1 MYNIMNNELITSNG
15 SVNFADM
22 AKVMGVA
29 TTPTNSGTE
38 KKTSQLARVKV
49 LRESIMG
56 TQDVNGKKV
65 KAEVVPAG
73 SLCIRKTDGEEIY
86 MSTLSLRP
94 FMQRQSYQ
102 RFQSFSPK
110 KSAETGKR
118 GEYIKTILSDS
129 LNNDLMDTSGGFN
142 CGKPAGY
149 IQDYSSLPEKT
160 KAIYSQIKR
169 QRHVFGIAIVKDAT
183 DANGSPVE
191 DFEIPVLFE
200 TDQKVSFKNMG
211 EPFNKLATMQHLPI
225 QHLISFATEEKDKVS
240 GGTYYVVTAKLDS
253 KSIDITV
260 DDQVTLQNF
269 LDWISAFNTWVTDT
283 YHTNSKDKMSGD
295 DKELIDQFIDT
306 DELEGV

>member
-225 QHLISFATEEKDKVS
+225 QHLISFSTEEKDKVS

-269 LDWISAFNTWVTDT
+269 LDWISAFNTWVTDK
-283 YHTNSKDKMSGD
+283 YHENSKDKMSGG

>member
-1 MYNIMNNELITSNG
+1 MNNELITSNG

-225 QHLISFATEEKDKVS
+225 QHLISFSTEEKDKVS

-260 DDQVTLQNF
+260 DDQITLQNF
-269 LDWISAFNTWVTDT
+269 LDWISAFNTWVTDK
-283 YHTNSKDKMSGD
+283 YHENSKDKMSGG

-306 DELEGV
+306 NELEGV

>member
-1 MYNIMNNELITSNG
+1 MNNELITSNG

-29 TTPTNSGTE
+29 PAPSGSGTE

-49 LRESIMG
+49 LREAIMG

-65 KAEVVPAG
+65 KMEVIPAG

-86 MSTLSLRP
+86 MSTLALRP

-102 RFQSFSPK
+102 RFQSFDPK
-110 KSAETGKR
+110 KSADTGKR
-118 GEYIKTILSDS
+118 GEYIKTVLSDS

-169 QRHVFGIAIVKDAT
+169 QRHVFGIAVVKDAT
-183 DANGSPVE
+183 DASGSSVD
-191 DFEIPVLFE
+191 DFEMPVLFE
-200 TDQKVSFKNMG
+200 TDSKVSFKNMG
-211 EPFNKLATMQHLPI
+211 EPFNKLASMQHLPI
-225 QHLISFATEEKDKVS
+225 QHLISFGTEEKDKVS
-240 GGTYYVVTAKLDS
+240 GGTYYVITAKLDS

-283 YHTNSKDKMSGD
+283 HHANSKDKMPDD

>member
-1 MYNIMNNELITSNG
+1 MNNELITSNG

-183 DANGSPVE
+183 DANGSSVE

-225 QHLISFATEEKDKVS
+225 QHLISFGTEEKDKVS

-269 LDWISAFNTWVTDT
+269 LDWISAFNTWVTDK
-283 YHTNSKDKMSGD
+283 YHENSKDKMSGD

>member
-1 MYNIMNNELITSNG
+1 MNNELITSNG

-29 TTPTNSGTE
+29 TAPNSSGIE
-38 KKTSQLARVKV
+38 KKTSQLARVKI
-49 LRESIMG
+49 LREAIMG

-65 KAEVVPAG
+65 KMEVVPAG

-225 QHLISFATEEKDKVS
+225 QHLISFGTEEKDKVS

-269 LDWISAFNTWVTDT
+269 LDWISAFNTWVTDK
-283 YHTNSKDKMSGD
+283 YHENSKDKMSGD